1 MTVRTLRG
9 KRFSVR
15 TEPPTPLLETP
26 RLRLLSLSLG
36 IVEAVI
42 EGRRDDAEAL
52 VGARMPERWP
62 NREIV
67 ERAFSASL
75 HEIRESPER
84 CLWGDR
90 VLLARETDDDWRVVG
105 SVIFHGKPGDDGIAE
120 IAYGVEEAS
129 QGRGFATEAVGACV
143 RWALDQPE
151 VRAVQAATF
160 GWHRASLRVIEK
172 VGMRQVGV
180 RDHETM
186 GQLLVFELPRFEQ
199 RRR

>member
-1 MTVRTLRG
+1 M
-9 KRFSVR
+9 SS
-15 TEPPTPLLETP
+15 LETP
-26 RLRLLSLSLG
+26 RLRLVPLTLG

-42 EGRRDDAEAL
+42 GGRRDDAESL

-62 NREIV
+62 NRELV

-75 HEIRESPER
+75 DAIRDNPAVS
-84 CLWGDR
+84 LWGDR
-90 VLLARETDDDWRVVG
+90 VLIARGGERDARVLG
-105 SVIFHGKPGDDGIAE
+105 SVIFHGKPADDGIAE

-129 QGRGFATEAVGACV
+129 QGQGYATEAVAACV
-143 RWALDQPE
+143 AWALAQSD

-172 VGMRQVGV
+172 VGMRKVGL

-186 GQLLVFELPRFEQ
+186 GQLLVFE
-199 RRR
+199 RRRG

>member
-1 MTVRTLRG
+1 MTAQAPRG
-9 KRFSVR
+9 KRFRVR
-15 TEPPTPLLETP
+15 TGQDISLLETP
-26 RLRLLSLSLG
+26 RLKLLSLTLG

-42 EGRRDDAEAL
+42 GGRREDAEAL

-75 HEIRESPER
+75 DSIRENPET

-90 VLLARETDDDWRVVG
+90 VLIARCDRDSRVVG
-105 SVIFHGKPGDDGIAE
+105 SVIFHGKPKDDGIAE

-129 QGRGFATEAVGACV
+129 QGQGYATEAVAACV
-143 RWALDQPE
+143 GWALAQPN

-172 VGMRQVGV
+172 VGMRRVGV

-186 GQLLVFELPRFEQ
+186 GQLFVFEQ
-199 RRR
+199 RRG